1 MTNAQKYSG
10 SSGITTI
17 LLFVSSCAFVTHVI
31 YCTVSCFRLHDM
43 VPAFQHVPPPF
54 REVRLTAASDFIVEA
69 LKSLGKDKVSFAY
82 LVTCQMG
89 MPLMLITLW

>member
-1 MTNAQKYSG
+1 
-10 SSGITTI
+10 
-17 LLFVSSCAFVTHVI
+17 
-31 YCTVSCFRLHDM
+31 M